1 MEELLEILRSLKP
14 GVEFDE
20 NTKLAENKIF
30 DSLGMISLIAE
41 LSDEFDVEIGAMD
54 IVPENFESVK
64 TVWELIERLQ
74 DED

>member
-14 GVEFDE
+14 EIDFDE
-20 NTKLAENKIF
+20 NTKLAENRIF
-30 DSLGMISLIAE
+30 DSLGMISLVAE
-41 LSDEFDVEIGAMD
+41 LSDQFDVEIGAMD